1 MPEWLV
7 GALVTLGIAAIF
19 GIIAYSRFRGADQ
32 EWKNSFSDRLA
43 SIEKDVKSVAVVAE
57 QVRRLDR
64 DYHLMHEW
72 KRTMLPM
79 ELDHRAANHREY
91 MDRVE
96 RDLRR
101 EIERHFRPETP
112 RDNQTNKS

>member
-1 MPEWLV
+1 MIPEWLI
-7 GALVTLGIAAIF
+7 GAFVSLGVYIILGIF
-19 GIIAYSRFRGADQ
+19 AYSRFRGTDQ
-32 EWKNSFSDRLA
+32 QWKSDFSERQA
-43 SIEKDVKSVAVVAE
+43 AIEKDVKSVAVLAE

-79 ELDHRAANHREY
+79 ELDHRATTHREY
-91 MDRVE
+91 MDRIE

-101 EIERHFRPETP
+101 EIERCLRGNDPQ
-112 RDNQTNKS
+112 RDT